1 MPSKLYDCR
10 TETYFDSKKDQL
22 EERRRRDNVSQK
34 IRYWRKTYKYDLKKS
49 DYEEFNK
56 HVNIIKKVHKLHDFI
71 VMYNEKRKSISKD
84 IMDTYGKNYNKINQG
99 LEIQAY
105 LKTLTKLEPTQE
117 ESVEKDKFVIDNW

>member
-10 TETYFDSKKDQL
+10 TETYFDSKEDQL
-22 EERRRRDNVSQK
+22 KERKRRDNVSQK

-105 LKTLTKLEPTQE
+105 LKTLTKLEPTPE

>member
-10 TETYFDSKKDQL
+10 TETYFNSKEEQL
-22 EERRRRDNVSQK
+22 KERKRRDNVSQK
-34 IRYWRKTYKYDLKKS
+34 IRYWRKTYGYDLKKS

-56 HVNIIKKVHKLHDFI
+56 HVNIIKKVYKLHDFI

-105 LKTLTKLEPTQE
+105 LKTLSKIEPTPE
-117 ESVEKDKFVIDNW
+117 EPVEKDKFVIDNW

>member
-10 TETYFDSKKDQL
+10 TETYFDSKEDQL
-22 EERRRRDNVSQK
+22 KERKRRDNVSQK

-105 LKTLTKLEPTQE
+105 LKTLTKLEPTSE

>member
-10 TETYFDSKKDQL
+10 TETYFDSKEDQL
-22 EERRRRDNVSQK
+22 KERKRRDNVSQK

-105 LKTLTKLEPTQE
+105 LKTLTKLEPTPE
-117 ESVEKDKFVIDNW
+117 EPVEKDKFVIDNW

>member
-10 TETYFDSKKDQL
+10 TETYFDSKEDQL
-22 EERRRRDNVSQK
+22 KERKRRDNVSQK

-84 IMDTYGKNYNKINQG
+84 IMDTYGKNYDKINQG

-105 LKTLTKLEPTQE
+105 LKTLTKLEPTSE